1 MRLILVINFFL
12 ASKVFVHLLGKV
24 PPSRGLTHMRSMCV
38 GVAETGVEHCSPAK
52 NHKVT
57 FIFSYFCVTKRM
69 VQGGEA
75 TSERRRRD
83 GVYQKSFKRAF
94 LPLKKHLPRARVS
107 RASHAW
113 QVRATKDKV
122 KIGSFA
128 TLHSFIYTTRANISH
143 EKAEQIRARTLSA
156 RPLKVQGGRGWS
168 KYADE
173 TIKIILI
180 LLCSH
185 TDAHPNLNREVR
197 HSLTWH
203 SSKSES
209 AFERFELAAVVKL

>member
-1 MRLILVINFFL
+1 MKASAQSSRSFFVWVRLILVINFSL
-12 ASKVFVHLLGKV
+12 ATAKVFVHLLGKV

-94 LPLKKHLPRARVS
+94 LPLKKHPPRARVS
-107 RASHAW
+107 RASRAW
-113 QVRATKDKV
+113 RVRAARGKA
-122 KIGSFA
+122 KIGDFA
-128 TLHSFIYTTRANISH
+128 LSATSAIPRVRTYHTRKPSRFVHA
-143 EKAEQIRARTLSA
+143 LSA
-156 RPLKVQGGRGWS
+156 RPL
-168 KYADE
+168 
-173 TIKIILI
+173 
-180 LLCSH
+180 
-185 TDAHPNLNREVR
+185 
-197 HSLTWH
+197 
-203 SSKSES
+203 
-209 AFERFELAAVVKL
+209 